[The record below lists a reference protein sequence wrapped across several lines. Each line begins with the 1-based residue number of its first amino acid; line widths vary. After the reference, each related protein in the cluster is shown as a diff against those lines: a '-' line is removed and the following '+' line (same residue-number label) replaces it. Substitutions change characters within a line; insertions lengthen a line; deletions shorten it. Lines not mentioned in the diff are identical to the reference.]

1 MLRDMG
7 VAEWV
12 NASASAVAFLACTA
26 FAVVYHHRA
35 PWWRSDVGRNL
46 MGFAGAVGALCL
58 YTVLITLWPTGC
70 TAALLRSVRT
80 VVLLTIAGLMVQR
93 TRMVI
98 RAQHRDRSEV

>member
-1 MLRDMG
+1 MLRDIG

-46 MGFAGAVGALCL
+46 MGFAGAVGAL
-58 YTVLITLWPTGC
+58 WPTGC